1 MITQEDVIGIQRA
14 AQMLQDELNNMPAD
28 DAREYATQLWI
39 DAGILNADG
48 TEKEQIVEG
57 DFFGW

>member
-1 MITQEDVIGIQRA
+1 MITQDDVLGIQRA
-14 AQMLQDELNNMPAD
+14 AQMLQDEMDSMFKDEASKFAEKWL
-28 DAREYATQLWI
+28 I
-39 DAGILNADG
+39 GIGTLNADG

>member
-1 MITQEDVIGIQRA
+1 MITEEDVLGIQRA
-14 AQMLQDELNNMPAD
+14 ARMLQDELNNMSEG
-28 DAREYATQLWI
+28 DARECATQLWI